1 MLATTNQQ
9 TSITVI
15 EPGNLEA
22 IARVVCDSV
31 YSENTKRAYRRAIR
45 DFITWHTEKGSPEIN
60 KATVQAYI
68 SELKVAGNGAGGINQ
83 RLAVIRKLMQEAADN
98 MVLDLIFLAVF

>member
-1 MLATTNQQ
+1 MRQRGQREYKASIPQGNPGLSHLAHR
-9 TSITVI
+9 
-15 EPGNLEA
+15 E
-22 IARVVCDSV
+22 
-31 YSENTKRAYRRAIR
+31 
-45 DFITWHTEKGSPEIN
+45 GSPELN

>member
-31 YSENTKRAYRRAIR
+31 DSENTKRAYRRAIR
-45 DFITWHTEKGSPEIN
+45 DFHH
-60 KATVQAYI
+60 
-68 SELKVAGNGAGGINQ
+68 
-83 RLAVIRKLMQEAADN
+83 LAHGEGQP
-98 MVLDLIFLAVF
+98 